1 MHRPESLRG
10 WTLIEVLVALA
21 LWGLITALL
30 ARGFDVIIRSE
41 QQQTEQQNQQARLQS
56 ALAQWQTDLNQ
67 MDASQPGIAA
77 MDWNGQVL
85 RLLRRSTS
93 PHEGGRVVVAWGVHQ
108 GRWVR
113 WQSAPF
119 YTRAEGVAAW
129 DAATLAWSQG
139 LGAETIP
146 LQASVAAS
154 GWQVLFFRNDAWS
167 NALSSSGS
175 AAPTSPD
182 AIRLQ
187 LDLSAQGNWLGNLS
201 WDWVRPTWNVTR
213 S

>member
-1 MHRPESLRG
+1 MRG

-30 ARGFDVIIRSE
+30 VRGFDVIIRSE
-41 QQQTEQQNQQARLQS
+41 QQQTEQQDQQARLQS

-67 MDASQPGIAA
+67 MDASQPGIAT

-139 LGAETIP
+139 LGAETAP

-167 NALSSSGS
+167 NALSSLS
-175 AAPTSPD
+175 ATDRATPD

-187 LDLSAQGNWLGNLS
+187 LELNANGSWQGPLQ
-201 WDWVRPTWNVTR
+201 WDWVRPSWSANR

>member
-1 MHRPESLRG
+1 MRG

-21 LWGLITALL
+21 LWGLLTALL
-30 ARGFDVIIRSE
+30 ARGFDVFTRS
-41 QQQTEQQNQQARLQS
+41 QQHQTEQQAQQARLQS

-67 MDASQPGIAA
+67 MDLPQPGVTVL
-77 MDWNGQVL
+77 DWNGQVL

-93 PHEGGRVVVAWGVHQ
+93 PHEGRRMVVAWGVHQ

-119 YTRAEGVAAW
+119 DTRAEGVAAW
-129 DAATLAWSQG
+129 NAALLAWSQG
-139 LGAETIP
+139 LGAEAAP
-146 LQASVAAS
+146 LQAGVAAS
-154 GWQVLFFRNDAWS
+154 GWRVLFFRNDAWS
-167 NALSSSGS
+167 NALSSLS
-175 AAPTSPD
+175 ATDRATPD

-187 LDLSAQGNWLGNLS
+187 LDLNANGTWQGPLQ
-201 WDWVRPTWNVTR
+201 WDWVRPSWSTNR